1 MNPLLKLL
9 EHSARDIVTVNKF
22 LQDPGKTLIYLAVS
36 LPRSSGK
43 TNDDP
48 PFLQP
53 SPPYIRSHMHICA
66 FVVTCPTPNKA
77 KLSMYWQWDLKGSS
91 VIWTNHLTSM
101 PKIVC
106 SLVDYSQNQSSKIP
120 YVKSWGK
127 GVTVESE
134 TFDPMQD
141 RLDLHYGIYVE
152 EAVDDHDKNHVL
164 LEKSKERRRLERTI
178 EISVPP
184 VEQTGAGWN
193 LTLPSSIEDGEPAWH
208 ILAERG
214 RAIED
219 RSSRIVVRVTHP
231 GPKED
236 YLPVHVM
243 VQRLAG
249 GKSLKINGEPLQII
263 DVEERDPTAFTARTV
278 NTPLSPSLIKPAA
291 SAIMKLNGLDAPS
304 HASATTTDTHIS
316 DIDERVSQA
325 QTDLLLHIR
334 RSYAHFLSLLQSPAA
349 KWRNLNDIRRVS
361 ISSYIAIDPAM
372 TPIYKYEATF
382 VNTTIWDLLSVFTS
396 SGSRLIWD
404 KQSGLER
411 FQLLGELE
419 VDTMNGDLNPNDQ
432 SAGEGRASF
441 WEARWKAMWPTAARE
456 AVLVRTTYR
465 SPTSIHLLQTSV
477 PDDEDKIWST
487 FSDKLSPSSEGTFRL
502 HSQLQS
508 VAIDQIS
515 PTTTSIVL
523 VDQTNPKSWTKSGYN
538 TMANAIANMGDLGE
552 GDRFMHH

>member
-1 MNPLLKLL
+1 
-9 EHSARDIVTVNKF
+9 
-22 LQDPGKTLIYLAVS
+22 
-36 LPRSSGK
+36 
-43 TNDDP
+43 
-48 PFLQP
+48 
-53 SPPYIRSHMHICA
+53 
-66 FVVTCPTPNKA
+66 
-77 KLSMYWQWDLKGSS
+77 MYWQWDLKGSS
-91 VIWTNHLTSM
+91 VIWTNHLTYM

-106 SLVDYSQNQSSKIP
+106 SLVDYSQNQSSRIP

-127 GVTVESE
+127 GVTFESE

-152 EAVDDHDKNHVL
+152 EAADDHDKNHVL

-214 RAIED
+214 RATED

-231 GPKED
+231 APKED
-236 YLPVHVM
+236 YLPVHVTL
-243 VQRLAG
+243 QRLAG

-263 DVEERDPTAFTARTV
+263 DVEERDPTAFTARTA
-278 NTPLSPSLIKPAA
+278 NTSLSPSLIKPAA
-291 SAIMKLNGLDAPS
+291 SAVTRLNGLDATS
-304 HASATTTDTHIS
+304 HASATTMDTRIS
-316 DIDERVSQA
+316 DIDERLSQA

-396 SGSRLIWD
+396 NGSRLIWD
-404 KQSGLER
+404 KHSGLER

-419 VDTMNGDLNPNDQ
+419 VDTMDGDLTPNDQ

-456 AVLVRTTYR
+456 AVFVRTSYR
-465 SPTSIHLLQTSV
+465 SPTSVHLLQTSV

-515 PTTTSIVL
+515 PTTTSVVL

-538 TMANAIANMGDLGE
+538 TMANAIANMGDLGK
-552 GDRFMHH
+552 DDSFVRY